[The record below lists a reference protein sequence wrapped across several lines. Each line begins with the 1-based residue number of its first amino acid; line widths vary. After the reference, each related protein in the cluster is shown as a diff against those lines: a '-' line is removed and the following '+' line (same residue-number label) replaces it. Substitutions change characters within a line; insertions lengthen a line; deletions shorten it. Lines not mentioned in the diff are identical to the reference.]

1 MSAASATAGSDV
13 IRIPAPAPFPQE
25 AKAGAPAPCG
35 HPEVEAAMLRALLH
49 LDPAIA
55 RWSRAQVRRDMVKRI
70 WRGIADHFRLRA
82 TEWFAAGVLIVLG
95 RKMYFPPPTFPT
107 SESWRVMA
115 EQMSEESWG
124 LIFLGI
130 GLLRLS
136 ALTINGTFTGFRFSP
151 LIRCVTAFL
160 ACGLWLQVV
169 MSIFESSPNGTG
181 FEMYRMILILELYN
195 LWRAGVDT
203 GIVLKRSAGDD

>member
-1 MSAASATAGSDV
+1 MTAAITVPAAAPLPSAIAGGKPV
-13 IRIPAPAPFPQE
+13 LA
-25 AKAGAPAPCG
+25 G
-35 HPEVEAAMLRALLH
+35 HPELEAVMLRALLL

-70 WRGIADHFRLRA
+70 WRGVADHFRLRA
-82 TEWFAAGVLIVLG
+82 TEWFAAAVLIQLG
-95 RKMYFPPPTFPT
+95 TTLYFPPPAFPT

-115 EQMSEESWG
+115 SQMSEEAWG
-124 LIFLGI
+124 AIFLAI
-130 GLLRLS
+130 GLLRFA

-151 LIRCVTAFL
+151 LIRFVTAFL

-169 MSIFESSPNGTG
+169 MSIYESSPNGTG
-181 FEMYRMILILELYN
+181 YGLYRLVLILELYN

-203 GIVLKRSAGDD
+203 GIVMKRFAGDD